1 MYPEDRAVAAK
12 ASINEIPDKARRAVV
27 HQWVS
32 HLRQLQAQ
40 AIRTA
45 GKFSS
50 LVRHRIAEDSPVATR
65 EFSVGSW
72 VVVEWRGS
80 RPATKLS
87 VKYRGPYEVLERLS
101 GNTYRLRDPADDA
114 RLERH
119 AKEMFPYFI
128 SEGEDVRD
136 TIAMDEFEDLV
147 SEVLDHRRLE
157 GSTSLRDLDFKI
169 RWAGCGPDED
179 TWHPYS
185 EMTRK
190 GGLAAF
196 WKYVGEH
203 PELGIKVKT

>member
-1 MYPEDRAVAAK
+1 M
-12 ASINEIPDKARRAVV
+12 
-27 HQWVS
+27 
-32 HLRQLQAQ
+32 Q
-40 AIRTA
+40 AIRVA
-45 GKFSS
+45 GNFSS
-50 LVRHRIAEDSPVATR
+50 VVQRRIAEDAPAGTR

-72 VVVEWRGS
+72 VVTPWRAG
-80 RPATKLS
+80 RPTKLS
-87 VKYRGPYEVLERLS
+87 VRYRGPYEVIARLS
-101 GNTYRLRDPADDA
+101 DKTYQLRDPADDA

-119 AKEMFPYFI
+119 VKEMFPYFV

-157 GSTSLRDLDFKI
+157 GSASLRDLDFRI
-169 RWAGCGPDED
+169 RWAGCGPEED

-203 PELGIKVKT
+203 PELAIKVKT